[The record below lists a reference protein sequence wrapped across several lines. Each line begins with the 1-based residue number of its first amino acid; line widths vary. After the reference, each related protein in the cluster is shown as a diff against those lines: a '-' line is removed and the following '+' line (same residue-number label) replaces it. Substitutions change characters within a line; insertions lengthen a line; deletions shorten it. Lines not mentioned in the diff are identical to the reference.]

1 MYLSS
6 ILTIRASGF
15 IVVCNKCISLK
26 SAELCTRLGRVRDFY
41 HFPHFRSFQLVHE
54 NPSCRAF
61 QGLSGFSIL
70 MESSGCAGLPLTMT
84 MLSLWPWHHSRLW
97 IINRGLDPNADGLF
111 VGKQGVISLSRQ
123 SDLMARHK
131 YIKRGNCGDILWP
144 EFRTISQSYC
154 RNIWALWTQKSRKK
168 LLFWLKSVESSALP
182 FTRHEVCV
190 CEGVRYDFWR
200 LTLTPSVSPAWIHNV
215 HTPRGSE
222 NTTSATLEP
231 LKVRP
236 FSCFCGVGQ
245 HRLFLLKFSNF

>member
-1 MYLSS
+1 
-6 ILTIRASGF
+6 
-15 IVVCNKCISLK
+15 
-26 SAELCTRLGRVRDFY
+26 
-41 HFPHFRSFQLVHE
+41 
-54 NPSCRAF
+54 
-61 QGLSGFSIL
+61 

-131 YIKRGNCGDILWP
+131 YIKGGIAVISSDPNFGPSRRAIVGTFGLSGPRSPVKSCCSAAQVCGIV
-144 EFRTISQSYC
+144 RTSIH
-154 RNIWALWTQKSRKK
+154 
-168 LLFWLKSVESSALP
+168 SSWGV
-182 FTRHEVCV
+182 RVWR
-190 CEGVRYDFWR
+190 VRYDFWR

-245 HRLFLLKFSNF
+245 QRLKKKKDFNFWNNQVLWVNTHKINI